1 MMNWIAET
9 EDWPGCG
16 VNWQI
21 RLADRV
27 HVERDAEGSCFL
39 AHPWGG
45 ATLTGM
51 APEVIEA
58 LGALEN
64 RWVGSDEI
72 WSLIAASADASTAV
86 RTGELLWLMDKLA
99 FLFRLQLVRGMDTIA
114 VLEPVSATAR
124 LRPPPLPMLEGAR
137 FSGFAYFRA
146 GEKGLVLES
155 ALSAYRIVF
164 TSRHAAR
171 LAIEIDS
178 APSADEAP
186 WMVALLHSAGM
197 LQQAETA
204 QAVGVNPGL
213 AELAEFHDL
222 LFHQRSRFGHH
233 DQPMGATY
241 PFLDTRGPLAA
252 VATLPGP
259 AMKLPT
265 LDEAAVARRDMSV
278 TRALEQRRSTREFGA
293 APLSIEQL
301 AEFLFRCARVKGLYG
316 PIAEGGMPYEV
327 SERPYPSGGGSYE
340 LELYLVANRV
350 EDLKRDVYL
359 YAPDQHGLVPCGVD
373 DADMSGILLG
383 AQRASGASAPPP
395 VMIVLTSRFGRLAW
409 KYRSISYAVT
419 LKNVGVLYQTMYM
432 VATSMG
438 LAACALGSGDDLA
451 TERALHLV
459 ARAEIPVGE
468 FMLGP
473 RPEGE
478 TSAKWHR
485 SHPTWRSRIAPAW
498 GG

>member
-1 MMNWIAET
+1 MMNWIAEAK
-9 EDWPGCG
+9 DWPGCG
-16 VNWQI
+16 VKWQI

-27 HVERDAEGSCFL
+27 HVGRDAEGGCCL

-45 ATLTGM
+45 VTLSAL
-51 APEVIEA
+51 APEVMEA

-64 RWVGSDEI
+64 GWIGSDEV
-72 WSLIAASADASTAV
+72 WSLIVTSAAAATAV
-86 RTGELLWLMDKLA
+86 RTGELLWLMDQLA
-99 FLFRLQLVRGMDTIA
+99 FLFRFQLVRGRDIMA
-114 VLEPVSATAR
+114 VLEPVSRTAR
-124 LRPPPLPMLEGAR
+124 LRPPIPLLEGPR
-137 FSGFAYFRA
+137 LSDFAYFRA
-146 GEKGLVLES
+146 GGKGLVLES

-164 TSRHAAR
+164 ASREAAR

-178 APSADEAP
+178 VAARDEAS

-197 LQQAETA
+197 LQQTETA
-204 QAVGVNPGL
+204 EVVGVSPEL
-213 AELAEFHDL
+213 VELAEFHDL

-233 DQPMGATY
+233 DWPMGATF
-241 PFLDTRGPLAA
+241 PFLDASDPLAA
-252 VATLPGP
+252 IAKLPGP
-259 AMKLPT
+259 VIKLPT
-265 LDEAAVARRDMSV
+265 PDEAAVARRDMSL
-278 TRALEQRRSTREFGA
+278 TRALEQRRSTREFGT
-293 APLSIEQL
+293 APLSIEHL

-327 SERPYPSGGGSYE
+327 SERPYPSGGGSYD
-340 LELYLVANRV
+340 LELYLVAKRV
-350 EDLKRDVYL
+350 EGLNPDVYL
-359 YAPDQHGLVPCGVD
+359 YAPDLHGLVACAVD
-373 DADMSGILLG
+373 DDAMAAILWG

-409 KYRSISYAVT
+409 KYRSISYAVA

-451 TERALHLV
+451 TQSALHLG
-459 ARAEIPVGE
+459 AKGEIPVGE

-485 SHPTWRSRIAPAW
+485 SHPTWRPRIAPAW
-498 GG
+498 GE